1 MIGILIITDAP
12 PPSGTSPSEV
22 TSSTDTG
29 SVIGGTLLGVLAL
42 VVLVTALLGC
52 LIYYKRRNGRK
63 LNRRYQLLLFMATCT
78 PHAHRD
84 LIYSYVVFLQV
95 KDVHPGIVFA
105 LKLCLH
111 T

>member
-12 PPSGTSPSEV
+12 PPSGTSSFEA

-63 LNRRYQLLLFMATCT
+63 LNKRYQFHNCT
-78 PHAHRD
+78 TDIREP
-84 LIYSYVVFLQV
+84 LYTV
-95 KDVHPGIVFA
+95 KRAEFRSQ
-105 LKLCLH
+105 
-111 T
+111 

>member
-12 PPSGTSPSEV
+12 PPSETSPSEA

-29 SVIGGTLLGVLAL
+29 AVIGGTLLGVLAL

-52 LIYYKRRNGRK
+52 LIYHKRRKGRK
-63 LNRRYQLLLFMATCT
+63 LNRRYQLLLFMAT
-78 PHAHRD
+78 PHAYRD
-84 LIYSYVVFLQV
+84 LMYDYVIFFQV
-95 KDVHPGIVFA
+95 KAVHPGIVFA